1 MTRNAHREHI
11 ESASPLTPDV
21 SLQRGECPGRVN
33 RRLMHCG
40 KIASAFAASDEP
52 PYGTSMLGAGA
63 LHCIKSSHQAEIVSV
78 PRRAQEPIPST
89 FA

>member
-1 MTRNAHREHI
+1 
-11 ESASPLTPDV
+11 
-21 SLQRGECPGRVN
+21 
-33 RRLMHCG
+33 MHCG

-63 LHCIKSSHQAEIVSV
+63 LHYIKSSHQVEIVSV
-78 PRRAQEPIPST
+78 QRRAQEPIPST